1 MEAPAKLERVR
12 VSTTKDNPSPL
23 FKLAAPPS
31 AKKTYT
37 ITLELTEEEMALVEE
52 AQKVLSTSKVKDVL
66 LGSAK
71 KVVLGKRNLE
81 KKRSVRAARKLEKT
95 AATFT
100 GGGDPCTAEEATR
113 STRYTAADVRH
124 AVEQR
129 DECQCT
135 FVSADGTRCSET
147 RWLQLD
153 HIEPFALGGKST
165 LENLRLLCPAHN
177 QLEAERT
184 FGEATIRGLV
194 RFKQQERVS
203 TVLGVGSALDFP
215 TQRRWHLK
223 AISAG

>member
-1 MEAPAKLERVR
+1 MFSALQEPHHRAKSIVR
-12 VSTTKDNPSPL
+12 MKFLSAVPFIS
-23 FKLAAPPS
+23 LAR
-31 AKKTYT
+31 
-37 ITLELTEEEMALVEE
+37 IIE

-71 KVVLGKRNLE
+71 KVVLSKRHLE
-81 KKRSVRAARKLEKT
+81 KRRSERAARKLEKT
-95 AATFT
+95 TATFT
-100 GGGDPCTAEEATR
+100 GGGDSCTAEEATR

-135 FVSADGTRCSET
+135 FVAADGTRCSET

-177 QLEAERT
+177 QLEAERA
-184 FGEATIRGLV
+184 FGGAAIRGLV
-194 RFKQQERVS
+194 RFKQQERM
-203 TVLGVGSALDFP
+203 TGPVG
-215 TQRRWHLK
+215 
-223 AISAG
+223 